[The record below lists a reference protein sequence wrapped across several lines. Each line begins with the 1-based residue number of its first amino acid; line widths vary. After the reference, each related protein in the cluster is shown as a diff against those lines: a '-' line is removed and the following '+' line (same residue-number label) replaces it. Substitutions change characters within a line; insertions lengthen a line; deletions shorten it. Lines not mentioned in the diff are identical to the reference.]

1 MKSRTAGTRFVALL
15 SLAVVASLVPAPV
28 HALADSEKA
37 LFGPIGVVP
46 GQVVRFNVHAIGD
59 PNEAPW
65 VFVVRVLDSQ
75 GNLVKESRLER
86 APGRIGSADF
96 TLRDLGPIPPDSHGR
111 RTLRAEI
118 AGFNPQPDPPG
129 IWFTTLEVFG
139 LFGVTTVYG
148 PEPHLVPNPAQ

>member
-1 MKSRTAGTRFVALL
+1 MSTQKRLTQAFTAVA
-15 SLAVVASLVPAPV
+15 AVVMLICPA
-28 HALADSEKA
+28 ARAIQDSEKA

-46 GQVVRFNVHAIGD
+46 GQVVRVNVHAIGD
-59 PNEAPW
+59 PNIAPW
-65 VFVVRVLDSQ
+65 VFVVQVLDPQ

-96 TLRDLGPIPPDSHGR
+96 TLRDLASIPPDSHGR

-118 AGFNPQPDPPG
+118 VGFNPQPDPPG
-129 IWFTTLEVFG
+129 VWFTTLEVFG

-148 PEPHLVPNPAQ
+148 PEPHIVPNPAQ